1 MARTKKQEDLLS
13 EYRIISK
20 SIITITYASN
30 AFLKNARHAFEQP
43 HLRTNQHEIGEL
55 FLSDIT
61 SAHNELITYL
71 ALHNEL
77 DPNFKMPIDEDK
89 HNLLIESVHKVQN
102 LLSFFCSLSMVDG
115 FNYLNAKNLCDEL
128 SEQINDRYDS
138 AIKELKKYH
147 KN

>member
-1 MARTKKQEDLLS
+1 
-13 EYRIISK
+13 
-20 SIITITYASN
+20 
-30 AFLKNARHAFEQP
+30 
-43 HLRTNQHEIGEL
+43 
-55 FLSDIT
+55 
-61 SAHNELITYL
+61 
-71 ALHNEL
+71 
-77 DPNFKMPIDEDK
+77 MPIDEDK